1 MMKLPSIKKRT
12 WGLIGVLAVLLVSF
26 IYVAV
31 RSGPFAAIPVMVT
44 MIENRAITPAL
55 FGIGTVEA
63 RYTYK
68 IGPTVSG
75 RVKQVI
81 VQAGDRVREGQLLGE
96 MDPVDFDE
104 RIIAQE
110 AQLRRAAAAIL
121 AAEAQF
127 KDVEARKIYAEAQA
141 RRYEKL
147 LQGGYVSAETAEAMR
162 REHQVAEAGVASAR
176 ANVDAARQEQAR
188 VHADS
193 AGLIR
198 QRLNLRL
205 IAPVDGIVSAR
216 NADPGTTVVAGQ
228 AVVEVIDPKS
238 LWINVRFD
246 QLGSSGLRPGL
257 PVRIALRSQ
266 SGRSIAGQVLRVEN
280 LADAVTEEIL
290 AKVTFD
296 VMPERSPSVGELAE
310 VTVAMS
316 ALPSSPVAPNGC
328 VTRVDGR
335 LGVWMV
341 EDGELRFAPVKVGA
355 TDLEGH
361 VQILEGLKTG
371 DRVVTYSQR
380 ALTSRSRIKVV
391 DRLPGVSP

>member
-1 MMKLPSIKKRT
+1 MIKFPLIKNRT
-12 WGLIGVLAVLLVSF
+12 LGLVGVLALLLISF

-31 RSGPFAAIPVMVT
+31 RSGPFAAVPVTVAT
-44 MIENRAITPAL
+44 VENSAITPAL

-68 IGPTVSG
+68 IGPTISG
-75 RVKQVI
+75 RVKQVT
-81 VQAGDRVREGQLLGE
+81 VHAGDKVRAGQLLGE

-110 AQLRRAAAAIL
+110 AQLKRAAAAVQ

-127 KDVEARKIYAEAQA
+127 KDVEARKSYAEAQA

-147 LQGGYVSAETAEAMR
+147 LQGGFVSAEAAEAMR
-162 REHQVAEAGVASAR
+162 REHQVAEASLAAAR
-176 ANVDAARQEQAR
+176 ANIDAAQQDHAR
-188 VHADS
+188 VRADG
-193 AGLIR
+193 AGLTR
-198 QRLNLRL
+198 QRFNLRL
-205 IAPVDGIVSAR
+205 IAPVDGLVSVR
-216 NADPGTTVVAGQ
+216 SADPGTTVVAGQ
-228 AVVEVIDPKS
+228 SVIEVIDPKS

-246 QLGSSGLRPGL
+246 QLGSSDLRPGL

-266 SGRSIAGQVLRVEN
+266 TGHAIPGQVLRVEN

-290 AKVTFD
+290 AKVAFD
-296 VMPERSPSVGELAE
+296 AMPEPLPSVGELAE
-310 VTVAMS
+310 VTVALS
-316 ALPSSPVAPNGC
+316 ALPASPVAPNGS

-341 EDGELRFAPVKVGA
+341 EDAKLRFAPVKVGV
-355 TDLEGH
+355 TDLDGR
-361 VQILEGLKTG
+361 VQILEGLKAG
-371 DRVVTYSQR
+371 DRIVAYSQR

>member
-1 MMKLPSIKKRT
+1 MIKFPHIKNRT
-12 WGLIGVLAVLLVSF
+12 LGLIGVLALLLVSF

-31 RSGPFAAIPVMVT
+31 RSGPFAAVPVMVT
-44 MIENRAITPAL
+44 TVENRAITPAL

-75 RVKQVI
+75 RVKQVT
-81 VQAGDRVREGQLLGE
+81 VQAGERVRASQLLGE

-110 AQLRRAAAAIL
+110 AQLKRAAAAVL

-127 KDVEARKIYAEAQA
+127 RDVEARKSYAEAQA

-147 LQGGYVSAETAEAMR
+147 LQGGFVSAETAEAMR
-162 REHQVAEAGVASAR
+162 REHQVAEASLAAAR
-176 ANVDAARQEQAR
+176 ANIDAARQEQSR
-188 VHADS
+188 VRADG
-193 AGLIR
+193 AGLTR
-198 QRLNLRL
+198 QRANLRL
-205 IAPVDGIVSAR
+205 IAPVDGLVSAR
-216 NADPGTTVVAGQ
+216 NADPGTTLVAGQ
-228 AVVEVIDPKS
+228 SVIEVIDPKS

-266 SGRSIAGQVLRVEN
+266 AGHAITGQVLRVEN
-280 LADAVTEEIL
+280 LADVVTEEIL

-296 VMPERSPSVGELAE
+296 AMPEQLPSVGELAE
-310 VTVAMS
+310 VTVALS
-316 ALPSSPVAPNGC
+316 ALPPSPVAPNGS
-328 VTRVDGR
+328 VARVDGR

-341 EDGELRFAPVKVGA
+341 ADGTLRFALVKVGA
-355 TDLEGH
+355 ADLDGR
-361 VQILEGLKTG
+361 VQILEGVKAG
-371 DRVVTYSQR
+371 DRVVAYSQR

-391 DRLPGVSP
+391 DRLPGVYP

>member
-1 MMKLPSIKKRT
+1 MMKFPSIKKRT
-12 WGLIGVLAVLLVSF
+12 WGLIGVLALLLVSF

-31 RSGPFAAIPVMVT
+31 RSGPFAAVPVTVAT
-44 MIENRAITPAL
+44 VENRAITPDL
-55 FGIGTVEA
+55 FGIGTVES

-68 IGPTVSG
+68 IGPTISG
-75 RVKQVI
+75 RVKQVT
-81 VQAGDRVREGQLLGE
+81 VQAGDRVRAGQLLGE

-110 AQLRRAAAAIL
+110 AQLKRAAAAVL

-127 KDVEARKIYAEAQA
+127 RDMEARKSYAEAQA

-147 LQGGYVSAETAEAMR
+147 LQGGFVSAEAAEAMR
-162 REHQVAEAGVASAR
+162 REQQVAEASMAAAK
-176 ANVDAARQEQAR
+176 ANVDVARQEQSR
-188 VHADS
+188 VRADG
-193 AGLIR
+193 AGLTR
-198 QRLNLRL
+198 QRANLRL
-205 IAPVDGIVSAR
+205 IAPVDGLVSAR
-216 NADPGTTVVAGQ
+216 NADPGTTLVAGQ
-228 AVVEVIDPKS
+228 SVIEVIDPKS

-266 SGRSIAGQVLRVEN
+266 SGHSIDGQVLRVEN

-290 AKVTFD
+290 AKVAFD
-296 VMPERSPSVGELAE
+296 AMPESLPSVNELAE
-310 VTVAMS
+310 VTVALS
-316 ALPSSPVAPNGC
+316 ALSASPVAPNGS

-341 EDGELRFAPVKVGA
+341 EDGKLRFVPVKVGA
-355 TDLEGH
+355 ADLDGR
-361 VQILEGLKTG
+361 VQILDGLKAG
-371 DRVVTYSQR
+371 DRIVVYTQR
-380 ALTSRSRIKVV
+380 SLTSRSRIKVV